1 MDFRGFISGCDFFRY
16 RPEAPNEV
24 VVKVEG
30 FGFAGGDA
38 VHIDSGE
45 ERPPCQVEF
54 HTGLLEGFPSGGRR
68 QRRVARLDM
77 TAGKEPTL
85 QAVVVHDEHRLS
97 AWMEHQSGA
106 CDVPGHVLIARKGR
120 GCFGEQ
126 AEGQFTALLGKSI
139 GSGGENSDDLNSGG
153 GDHGG

>member
-24 VVKVEG
+24 VVKVER

-45 ERPPCQVEF
+45 ERPPRQVEF
-54 HTGLLEGFPSGGRR
+54 NTGLLEGFPSGGSR
-68 QRRVARLDM
+68 QRSVARLDM

-85 QAVVVHDEHRLS
+85 QPVVVHEEHRLS
-97 AWMEHQSGA
+97 TGMEHQRGA
-106 CDVPGHVLIARKGR
+106 CDVPRHVLIARKRR
-120 GCFGEQ
+120 GCIGEKT
-126 AEGQFTALLGKSI
+126 ESQFAALLGKSI
-139 GSGGENSDDLNSGG
+139 TGGVENSDDLNSGG
-153 GDHGG
+153 GDQGS